1 MQIQKIST
9 ADIEKAKLQA
19 RTRSQYKE
27 AFEQA
32 LQNPIKIS
40 GLSLGQAWGIR
51 KTSVKH
57 GLTALVRKE
66 NGTYS
71 VYLYREK
78 RQ

>member
-9 ADIEKAKLQA
+9 ADIEKAKQQA

-32 LQNPIKIS
+32 QTSPIKIS
-40 GLSLGQAWGIR
+40 GLTLGQAWGIR
-51 KTSVKH
+51 KTSTKH
-57 GLTALVRKE
+57 QLTALVRKE

-78 RQ
+78 KQ